1 MKWTLSERALRP
13 TLAFVTALAAAALTL
28 LTVAGCHH
36 RSVEDSLAAGDQA
49 MQANKLGDA
58 ETDYQDAASSA
69 PNDPRP
75 LVALGNLYIFE
86 QKPAQAQTELLKAI
100 ALDKDNASAHAAL
113 GAVFESQAQ
122 GGSAEEQYR
131 AAVALASGNA
141 AYRISL
147 GNLLQRHGRIG
158 DAEAQL
164 RTAVGLDPK
173 NARAHLALAK
183 LLSEE
188 PDRGVEAQSE
198 FAQVQALDPG
208 LMPGAPPPPAA
219 AAAAPSE
226 AAPSKTAPAAAVLAS
241 PSASPAAESASLPA
255 AATAPVRPVNR
266 KFLLTHDS
274 AVYEAPQDSATV
286 VAQVHRRKF
295 VRVTGITG
303 NWFRIQMRNG
313 TVGFI
318 PVSAAE

>member
-13 TLAFVTALAAAALTL
+13 SLPFVTAVAAAVLTL
-28 LTVAGCHH
+28 LAVAGCHH

-58 ETDYQDAASSA
+58 ETAYQDAASNA
-69 PNDPRP
+69 PNDARP
-75 LVALGNLYIFE
+75 LVALGNLYAFE

-164 RTAVGLDPK
+164 RTAVGLDPR
-173 NARAHLALAK
+173 NAHAHLALAK

-188 PDRGVEAQSE
+188 PDRGAEAQSE
-198 FAQVQALDPG
+198 FAQVQALDPS
-208 LMPGAPPPPAA
+208 LMPSAPPPAA
-219 AAAAPSE
+219 AAAAPPE
-226 AAPSKTAPAAAVLAS
+226 TAPSETAPAAAVLAS
-241 PSASPAAESASLPA
+241 PSASPAAESASMPA

-274 AVYEAPQDSATV
+274 PVYEAPQDSSTV

-303 NWFRIQMRNG
+303 NWFRIQMKNG